1 MSPVT
6 PPLRTPRATG
16 LRCPALGGLN
26 LKRRHLSEEQQA
38 KQRRLATLKRGE
50 EMPVSA
56 KWREREEGK
65 AAHHVANL
73 FGVSPRAVERA
84 EAVYRDG
91 APELVQAFES
101 DEVSVSAAA
110 EVATLPDDEQR
121 EVAAAG
127 PDAMKNAAKAVRDDY
142 ATACGLTR
150 SRVGKNCRCTKMD
163 CTTLLVKG
171 TSGHLKH
178 AVGECRSPACFTRQI
193 LPVALS
199 KWQTRS
205 ENQ

>member
-1 MSPVT
+1 MSAPVPSPT
-6 PPLRTPRATG
+6 TMPMYREQAKQRRLATQNNDAGRAVSAHG
-16 LRCPALGGLN
+16 R
-26 LKRRHLSEEQQA
+26 EQA
-38 KQRRLATLKRGE
+38 KQRRLATLKQGE
-50 EMPVSA
+50 EIPVQA
-56 KWREREEGK
+56 NWPERESGQ
-65 AAHHVANL
+65 ARDHVANL
-73 FGVSPRAVERA
+73 FGVSPRAVERT

-150 SRVGKNCRCTKMD
+150 SRVGKNCRCTKVY
-163 CTTLLVKG
+163 CTTVLVKG

-178 AVGECRSPACFTRQI
+178 AAGEFRCLACCGT
-193 LPVALS
+193 
-199 KWQTRS
+199 TT
-205 ENQ
+205 